1 MTVGVLPQSTRAS
14 QLALWRAAQWIGVA
28 LTGALLAGL
37 VWSPEITLRLLWNA
51 VIPVLPATF
60 LVSPQLWRNVCPLA
74 TLTMLPRERPTA
86 RRITERTVRTATVIG
101 LLLLVI
107 LVPARRAV
115 FNTDGPFLATT
126 IGAIALLALV
136 AGLAYHR
143 KAGFCN
149 AICPVLPVERLYGQ
163 RPLLKVQNVRCLPCI
178 QCTDRGCLDR
188 SHLDSLRTVLGP
200 RRNTPDWMFSPFGIF
215 AAAFP
220 GFIVAYFLAHDGA
233 PAITTY
239 LQVLQGMVISFVA
252 VVLLVRVFAVKAT
265 TGVTL
270 LGALSAGCYYWFVA
284 PGVTHAFALGA
295 GSLWLMRAL
304 TLALVIGWLTR
315 ALRGNGN
322 GATADRSLPLAG

>member
-1 MTVGVLPQSTRAS
+1 MTVGVVPQSTRS
-14 QLALWRAAQWIGVA
+14 QQLALWRAAQWIGVA

-37 VWSPEITLRLLWNA
+37 VWSPEITLRILWNA

-74 TLTMLPRERPTA
+74 TLTMLPPERPSA
-86 RRITERTVRTATVIG
+86 RRITEGTVRTATVIG
-101 LLLLVI
+101 LLLLVV
-107 LVPARRAV
+107 LVPARRAI

-200 RRNTPDWMFSPFGIF
+200 RRNTPDWIFSPFGIF

-233 PAITTY
+233 PAVTTY
-239 LQVLQGMVISFVA
+239 LKVLQGMVVSFIA
-252 VVLLVRVFAVKAT
+252 VVLPVRVFAVKAT

-284 PGVTHAFALGA
+284 PGVANAFGLGLVMVWA
-295 GSLWLMRAL
+295 TR
-304 TLALVIGWLTR
+304 TLALVLVVGWLVR
-315 ALRGNGN
+315 ALRSAGPPP
-322 GATADRSLPLAG
+322 AAERTLPIAG

>member
-1 MTVGVLPQSTRAS
+1 MTVGVLPQSTRS
-14 QLALWRAAQWIGVA
+14 PQLALWRAAQWIGVA

-37 VWSPEITLRLLWNA
+37 VWSPEITLRILWNA
-51 VIPVLPATF
+51 VIPILPATF

-74 TLTMLPRERPTA
+74 TLTMLPPERPSA
-86 RRITERTVRTATVIG
+86 RRITEGTVRTATVIG
-101 LLLLVI
+101 LLLLVV
-107 LVPARRAV
+107 LVPARRAI

-200 RRNTPDWMFSPFGIF
+200 RRNTPNWIFSPFGIF

-220 GFIVAYFLAHDGA
+220 GFVVGYFLAHDGA
-233 PAITTY
+233 PAVSTY
-239 LQVLQGMVISFVA
+239 RHVLQGMVISFVA
-252 VVLLVRVFAVKAT
+252 AVLLVRVFSLRAT
-265 TGVTL
+265 TAVTL

-284 PGVTHAFALGA
+284 PGITNAFALSA
-295 GSLWLMRAL
+295 SAMWLMRAL
-304 TLALVIGWLTR
+304 TIALVIGWLTR
-315 ALRGNGN
+315 ALRLNGN
-322 GATADRSLPLAG
+322 ASTSDRTLPIAG

>member
-1 MTVGVLPQSTRAS
+1 MTAGLLPQSIHPL
-14 QLALWRAAQWIGVA
+14 QLTLWRTAQWIGVA
-28 LTGALLAGL
+28 LTVALLAGL
-37 VWSPEITLRLLWNA
+37 VWSPELTLRLLWNA
-51 VIPVLPATF
+51 AIPVLPATF
-60 LVSPQLWRNVCPLA
+60 LVTPQLWRNVCPLA
-74 TLTMLPRERPTA
+74 TLTMLPSDRPSS
-86 RRITERTVRTATVIG
+86 RKITEGTVRTATVIG
-101 LLLLVI
+101 LVLLVV

-126 IGAIALLALV
+126 IGAVAVLALV
-136 AGLAYHR
+136 AGMAYHR

-200 RRNTPDWMFSPFGIF
+200 RRNTIDWMFTPFGIF
-215 AAAFP
+215 AASFP

-233 PAITTY
+233 PAVTTY

-252 VVLLVRVFAVKAT
+252 VVLLTRTFRAT
-265 TGVTL
+265 ASTGITL

-284 PGVTHAFALGA
+284 PGVTNAFGLGPA
-295 GSLWLMRAL
+295 VMWGIRVAS
-304 TLALVIGWLTR
+304 LALVTFWLAR
-315 ALRGNGN
+315 ATRGNG
-322 GATADRSLPLAG
+322 GAPVVERVLPIAR